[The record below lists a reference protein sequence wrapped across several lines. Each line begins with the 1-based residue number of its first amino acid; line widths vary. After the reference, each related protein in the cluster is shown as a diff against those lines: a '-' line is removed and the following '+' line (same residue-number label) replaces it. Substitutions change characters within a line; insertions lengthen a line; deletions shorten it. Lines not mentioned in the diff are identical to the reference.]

1 MKSFYFLVICILI
14 LSITFCQPFI
24 VSAQQPT
31 GTLQPFWNITHGSS
45 RSDEGWSV
53 TTDNL
58 GNVYFTGFDRV
69 KSPIADAFVIK
80 LDPNGVELWNT
91 TWDGGFDDKPYVITE
106 SNGFVYVGGAK
117 FLSFSPTATDIFIL
131 KLDASNGNLVWSRT
145 WDGSGHGYDEVDGL
159 KVDGNSIYVSG
170 WSTEISTQTDI
181 VVLKYNLNG
190 DQIWSKTWGTN
201 GVDEANGQLGFDNSY
216 IYVVG
221 HYNALSL
228 GLGGDAVLVAFN
240 KADGTY
246 AWNTTWG
253 GLGLDDAFGMTM
265 STNYI
270 YSVGLTTSFNGDE
283 IFLLKYDTKGI
294 LIWNATWGGSR
305 AEVAR
310 AVDINSDG
318 SSIYIAG
325 NTQSFGSGDFDVI
338 LLRYNQQGVLTLAKT
353 WGGIALEQAHGIA
366 VRGSFVYIVGETAS
380 FGDGLEDAFLLK
392 VDVEGGNTIP
402 EFGSVPTLLLVV
414 TLTTFSLV
422 VISLRKRRMGLR
434 IN

>member
-1 MKSFYFLVICILI
+1 MKSFHFLFTFIFIL
-14 LSITFCQPFI
+14 FI
-24 VSAQQPT
+24 IFGHPLNVYAQQPT
-31 GTLQPFWNITHGSS
+31 GTLQPIWNINHGSS

-53 TTDNL
+53 TTDNE

-69 KSPIADAFVIK
+69 KSPIADAFIIK

-106 SNGFVYVGGAK
+106 NNGFVYVGGAK

-131 KLDASNGNLVWSRT
+131 KLDASNGNLIWSRT
-145 WDGSGHGYDEVDGL
+145 WDGSGQGYDEVDGL
-159 KVDGNSIYVSG
+159 KVDGDSIYISG

-190 DQIWSKTWGTN
+190 DQIWSNTWGTN

-221 HYNALSL
+221 HYNALPL

-240 KADGTY
+240 KADGAY

-265 STNYI
+265 SNNYI

-283 IFLLKYDTKGI
+283 IFLLKYDTTGT
-294 LIWNATWGGSR
+294 LVWNATWGGNR

-325 NTQSFGSGDFDVI
+325 NTQSFGSGNFDVI
-338 LLRYNQQGVLTLAKT
+338 LLRYNQLGDLTLAKT
-353 WGGIALEQAHGIA
+353 WGGPALEQAHGIA
-366 VRGSFVYIVGETAS
+366 VRDSFVYIGGETGS
-380 FGDGLEDAFLLK
+380 FGAGIEDAFLLK
-392 VDVEGGNTIP
+392 VDEEEDNTIP
-402 EFGSVPTLLLVV
+402 EFGSIIILILLV
-414 TLTTFSLV
+414 TLATISLV
-422 VISLRKRRMGLR
+422 GISLRERRC
-434 IN
+434 IIKTT

>member
-1 MKSFYFLVICILI
+1 
-14 LSITFCQPFI
+14 
-24 VSAQQPT
+24 
-31 GTLQPFWNITHGSS
+31 
-45 RSDEGWSV
+45 
-53 TTDNL
+53 
-58 GNVYFTGFDRV
+58 
-69 KSPIADAFVIK
+69 
-80 LDPNGVELWNT
+80 
-91 TWDGGFDDKPYVITE
+91 
-106 SNGFVYVGGAK
+106 
-117 FLSFSPTATDIFIL
+117 
-131 KLDASNGNLVWSRT
+131 
-145 WDGSGHGYDEVDGL
+145 
-159 KVDGNSIYVSG
+159 
-170 WSTEISTQTDI
+170 
-181 VVLKYNLNG
+181 
-190 DQIWSKTWGTN
+190 
-201 GVDEANGQLGFDNSY
+201 
-216 IYVVG
+216 
-221 HYNALSL
+221 
-228 GLGGDAVLVAFN
+228 
-240 KADGTY
+240 
-246 AWNTTWG
+246 
-253 GLGLDDAFGMTM
+253 MTM

>member
-14 LSITFCQPFI
+14 LSITFCQPLI